1 MLSMYQTYHSDLIY
15 ASNLQDLPDSREYW
29 SFKLY
34 LRCQTMFEIW
44 LPGLKEV
51 WWKHLSRFKGTWV
64 GQRANAMGNICCFCC
79 RVAKSCPTLCNP
91 VDCCMPGS
99 SVHGISQARILVW
112 VAISFFRGSS
122 QIRDQTWVSC
132 DSCIG
137 RWILYHW
144 ANWEALGQVHEFI
157 SSLQP

>member
-15 ASNLQDLPDSREYW
+15 ASNLQDLPDSWEYW

-51 WWKHLSRFKGTWV
+51 WWKHLSRFKGTRV
-64 GQRANAMGNICCFCC
+64 EQRANTMGNICCFCC
-79 RVAKSCPTLCNP
+79 RVAKSCPTPCNP
-91 VDCCMPGS
+91 MDCCTPGS
-99 SVHGISQARILVW
+99 SVHGISQARILEW

-122 QIRDQTWVSC
+122 QIRDQTW

-144 ANWEALGQVHEFI
+144 ANWEAPGQVHEFI
-157 SSLQP
+157 SSFLQP